1 MAIASSTPANQPY
14 PAVAFI
20 GLGAMGFAM
29 STHLVRTGFPVTGYD
44 IYGPT
49 LDRWRATCKEIA
61 STGTTTATFATA
73 TSPAEAVRHASV
85 VCLMVANHHHVHSA
99 LFDTDGGAVHAL
111 PRDVTVIIHATIP
124 PTQPSSVRDRL
135 TREFGRADVK
145 LIDAPVSGGV
155 ARSINGTLTIM
166 VSSDEMENLQEP
178 SAKAVLENVASKGKT
193 LYPIPGGL
201 GAGQSAKALNQVQCG
216 IHIPAASE
224 IMGLAAI
231 HGLDTQKF
239 YDALL
244 PTPTT
249 AAGGGKPPVGWSWM
263 FENRGPRMLS
273 ATPPLA
279 SATLIINKDVGIIRE
294 EEVRLHVD
302 LPLLNTASDV
312 ISEVMKTHATADDSC
327 IVQSYLGFGS
337 DREGLVVQQ
346 AGIAATGEGEHQQQ
360 HQQQQQQQQQAS
372 TTTKTTTTTSR
383 DIATAHAL
391 IHLVSAYETI
401 KFAQA
406 LDLMRPEQKKQW
418 FSIIAGAAGG
428 STIFSEVIPRAFE
441 DADGIEAAFKKYA
454 HEKFPGALEMATE
467 MIANAKNQGYMPVLL
482 EAAVQNLKKL
492 LL

>member
-1 MAIASSTPANQPY
+1 MAIASSTPTTQPY
-14 PAVAFI
+14 PPVAFI

-61 STGTTTATFATA
+61 SASTSTGTTYATA

-99 LFDTDGGAVHAL
+99 LFDTQGGAAAVHAL

-135 TREFGRADVK
+135 TREFGRPDVK

-166 VSSDEMENLQEP
+166 VSSDDVDNLQDP
-178 SAKAVLENVASKGKT
+178 NAKVVLENVASEGKT
-193 LYPIPGGL
+193 LFPIPGGL

-231 HGLDTQKF
+231 NGLDTQKF
-239 YDALL
+239 YDAL
-244 PTPTT
+244 T
-249 AAGGGKPPVGWSWM
+249 ARETAGGNPPVGWSWM

-279 SATLIINKDVGIIRE
+279 SATLIINKDVGIIRD
-294 EEVRLHVD
+294 EEVRLNVE

-312 ISEVMKTHATADDSC
+312 ITEVMKTHAAADDSC

-337 DREGLVVQQ
+337 EREGLVVKQ
-346 AGIAATGEGEHQQQ
+346 AGAGKSSAEATNQDNGG
-360 HQQQQQQQQQAS
+360 QAS
-372 TTTKTTTTTSR
+372 DRMTR

-391 IHLVSAYETI
+391 IHLVAARETT

-406 LDLMRPEQKKQW
+406 LDLMRPEQKRQW

-428 STIFSEVIPRAFE
+428 STVFSEVIPRAFE
-441 DADGIEAAFKKYA
+441 DAEGVEAGFQKYA
-454 HEKFPGALEMATE
+454 QEKFPGALEMATGLL
-467 MIANAKNQGYMPVLL
+467 ANAKKQGYMPVLL
-482 EAAVQNLKKL
+482 EAAVVNLKKL
-492 LL
+492 LT

>member
-1 MAIASSTPANQPY
+1 MAIASSTPTNQPY

-61 STGTTTATFATA
+61 STGTTAATFATA

-99 LFDTDGGAVHAL
+99 LFDTEGGAVHAL

-135 TREFGRADVK
+135 TREFGRPDVK

-166 VSSDEMENLQEP
+166 VSSDVMENLQEP
-178 SAKAVLENVASKGKT
+178 SAKAVLESVASKGKT

-239 YDALL
+239 YDALI
-244 PTPTT
+244 PARDTT
-249 AAGGGKPPVGWSWM
+249 GKPPVGWSWM

-279 SATLIINKDVGIIRE
+279 SATLIINKDVGIIRD

-337 DREGLVVQQ
+337 EREALVVKQ
-346 AGIAATGEGEHQQQ
+346 AGNATGEQQ
-360 HQQQQQQQQQAS
+360 HRAS
-372 TTTKTTTTTSR
+372 TTTR

-454 HEKFPGALEMATE
+454 QEKFPGALEMATE
-467 MIANAKNQGYMPVLL
+467 MIANAKKQGYMPVLL
-482 EAAVQNLKKL
+482 EAAVENLKRL
-492 LL
+492 L